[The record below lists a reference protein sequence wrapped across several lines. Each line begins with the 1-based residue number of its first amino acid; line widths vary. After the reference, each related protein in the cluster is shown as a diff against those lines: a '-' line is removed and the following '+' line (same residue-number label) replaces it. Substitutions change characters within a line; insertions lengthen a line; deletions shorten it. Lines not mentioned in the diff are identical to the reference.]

1 MGVSLTPLQNH
12 LIKFF
17 FKIMTTFDPI
27 LEDLTQ
33 EPIPPLLKDDGQPI
47 FKDSWEAE
55 AFAIGNLLIKQGFL
69 SCSEWVE
76 IFSQEIK
83 KAQAQGDRGDTYY
96 SHWLNALERL
106 CMERGLTDW
115 ETYQKQLELWHQ
127 AVLNTPHGVPLA
139 IENAYRERE
148 DDHNHSHHHD
158 HTHGHHHHH
167 HESESLPE
175 NMLTPVAV
183 FKLKKGKLD

>member
-1 MGVSLTPLQNH
+1 
-12 LIKFF
+12 
-17 FKIMTTFDPI
+17 MTTFDPI

-83 KAQAQGDRGDTYY
+83 NAQAKGDRDRGDTYY

-115 ETYQKQLELWHQ
+115 ETYQKQLELWHK

>member
-1 MGVSLTPLQNH
+1 
-12 LIKFF
+12 
-17 FKIMTTFDPI
+17 MTTFDPI

-83 KAQAQGDRGDTYY
+83 KPSKFQISNDDSILPGADGKIVA
-96 SHWLNALERL
+96 WVE
-106 CMERGLTDW
+106 
-115 ETYQKQLELWHQ
+115 
-127 AVLNTPHGVPLA
+127 
-139 IENAYRERE
+139 E
-148 DDHNHSHHHD
+148 D
-158 HTHGHHHHH
+158 
-167 HESESLPE
+167 
-175 NMLTPVAV
+175 
-183 FKLKKGKLD
+183 

>member
-1 MGVSLTPLQNH
+1 
-12 LIKFF
+12 
-17 FKIMTTFDPI
+17 
-27 LEDLTQ
+27 
-33 EPIPPLLKDDGQPI
+33 IPPLLKDDGQPI

-83 KAQAQGDRGDTYY
+83 NAQAKGDRDRGDTYY
-96 SHWLNALERL
+96 GHWLNALERL
-106 CMERGLTDW
+106 CVERGLTDW
-115 ETYQKQLELWHQ
+115 ETYEKQLELWHQ

-148 DDHNHSHHHD
+148 EDHAHFHHHD
-158 HTHGHHHHH
+158 HIHGHHHHH
-167 HESESLPE
+167 HEAESLPE
-175 NMLTPVAV
+175 NLFTPVAIV
-183 FKLKKGKLD
+183 NLKKQKIENR